1 MAIYRLE
8 RKSISRGNNHN
19 LVAAVAYR
27 AGLKLTDHNKLNDD
41 ARTHDYTLKTDVA
54 HSEILLPDELSKKMK
69 DAELTL
75 NLEEIANLVEKG
87 ETTLRGK
94 MKLGAKLANEYVL
107 AGSHELSLEENIKTF
122 QEFAKQ
128 QSEEQGVIAMVFVHD
143 PKHGKDM
150 SAEKESGD
158 NDNSPKKKDERNIHA
173 HIVLLSRQV
182 ELKDGELTLGRKCDS
197 DASNDE
203 RMRPVV
209 PKHLVGK
216 IDPATEKIIHQGRGL
231 CSNSEW
237 LKGVRKSWADIQ
249 NKSLER
255 HNLSL
260 VTHKSYKDLGVKFKP
275 GKHLGKNANHLE
287 SMGIK
292 TEIGNYNDAINSYN
306 RQHSEY
312 ATSRLVGLTEQAL
325 ASSEQR
331 IGYYQQQ
338 AARADRI
345 ITSRART
352 PRPSAP
358 NPFDEQY
365 RASTNRR
372 KQKAAEFNKRASEF
386 DRETDYYSIE
396 LETASERL
404 IREVT
409 QAFLTRSD
417 EKFDE
422 RQLLILDNF
431 AQNNKLTIEQSSD
444 YRDYLRKS
452 QAFFKTIPLSD
463 NEQIVKLLRD
473 PHRELLEHE
482 KTNDGLGFS
491 VSESTKTAE
500 RSAEVANFATSKR
513 SFRP

>member
-19 LVAAVAYR
+19 LVAAIAYR
-27 AGLKLTDHNKLNDD
+27 AGLKLTDNNKLNDD
-41 ARTHDYTLKTDVA
+41 ARTHDYTKKTDVA
-54 HSEILLPDELSKKMK
+54 HSEILLPDELSKNMN
-69 DAELTL
+69 DAGLTL

-107 AGSHELSLEENIKTF
+107 AGSHELSLEENIKAF

-143 PKHGKDM
+143 PKHGNDM

-182 ELKDGELTLGRKCDS
+182 ELKNGELTLGRKCDS

-260 VTHKSYKDLGVKFKP
+260 VTHKSYKNLGVKFKP

-287 SMGIK
+287 NMGIK

-312 ATSRLVGLTEQAL
+312 ATSRLTDIAEQRI
-325 ASSEQR
+325 SDSEQR
-331 IGYYQQQ
+331 IGYHEQQ
-338 AARADRI
+338 ADRADRI
-345 ITSRART
+345 IASRDRTAR
-352 PRPSAP
+352 P

-365 RASTNRR
+365 RTSVNIRKQRAAELDERAST
-372 KQKAAEFNKRASEF
+372 F
-386 DRETDYYSIE
+386 DRETEYYRYEFEIATE
-396 LETASERL
+396 QL
-404 IREVT
+404 IDDVT
-409 QAFLTRSD
+409 QEFFTRSD
-417 EKFDE
+417 EKFDA
-422 RQLLILDNF
+422 RQLKVICDF
-431 AQNNKLTIEQSSD
+431 AQKNNLTLEQSKD

-452 QAFFKTIPLSD
+452 KEFFKGMSLSD
-463 NEQIVKLLRD
+463 NEQIIKLLRD
-473 PHRELLEHE
+473 PQSELLEHE
-482 KTNDGLGFS
+482 KTNNGIGFS
-491 VSESTKTAE
+491 DSALSSPQPRATDSAFNTESPT
-500 RSAEVANFATSKR
+500 RR
-513 SFRP
+513 FRP